1 MADLTEM
8 ARDLGRAMAH
18 TDEYQILKRA
28 ISSADDDREIT
39 ELTRRLEKLEER
51 VHMAL
56 SQGRHPEKE
65 LQEEY
70 DGVVTKLQASSTYQ
84 RLIAAQSNFDR
95 IVQRVNQT
103 IAQGLEEG
111 AQSRIILPT

>member
-8 ARDLGRAMAH
+8 AKDLGRAMAQ

-39 ELTRRLEKLEER
+39 ELTRRLEQLEER
-51 VHMAL
+51 VHAAL
-56 SQGRHPEKE
+56 SQGKHPEKE

-70 DGVVTKLQASSTYQ
+70 DGVVMKLQASSTYQ

-95 IVQRVNQT
+95 VVQRVNQT
-103 IAQGLEEG
+103 IAQGMEEG
-111 AQSRIILPT
+111 AKSRIIL